1 MSVNP
6 IIRDIA
12 KGLVALTICLLAI
25 SGLASLSGCGGG
37 DPEDE
42 PVPDVPTPNA
52 ICPALPPSPCT

>member
-1 MSVNP
+1 MNP

-12 KGLVALTICLLAI
+12 KGLVALAVCLLLI

-42 PVPDVPTPNA
+42 LAPDVPV
-52 ICPALPPSPCT
+52 PAVDCKANPRACT